1 MTQPLLDDS
10 YDPDLHGLP
19 EQMPP
24 NTQRGMA
31 LALTVII
38 VAVPFIVWAVLS

>member
-10 YDPDLHGLP
+10 YDPDLHGTP
-19 EQMPP
+19 EQAPP
-24 NTQRGMA
+24 AAQRGMA

-38 VAVPFIVWAVLS
+38 VAVPFIVWAALS

>member
-1 MTQPLLDDS
+1 LLKDDL
-10 YDPDLHGLP
+10 YDPDLHGAP

-24 NTQRGMA
+24 AAQRGMA